1 MPGVPGKAGPAGPK
15 GSTGDEELRPPSR
28 TQGLS
33 TETESQAEFLRE
45 CGIEFLQ
52 GFFFSKPLS
61 EDSFLEYLSKMDDE
75 SVVSELNILK
85 K

>member
-33 TETESQAEFLRE
+33 TETESQAERGGEVERE
-45 CGIEFLQ
+45 MGARQ
-52 GFFFSKPLS
+52 SGR
-61 EDSFLEYLSKMDDE
+61 
-75 SVVSELNILK
+75 VVGDRHAPVLPPAS
-85 K
+85 